1 MSADT
6 GRWVV
11 CSLEKRGARIYL
23 NTQLRSAENGHVVLS
38 TGEEFDSGLIV
49 WTAGNAANPIIARH
63 TVPNA
68 QHAVRQ
74 AKRLASN
81 ILATIRGRGA
91 KNYVHHNLGVV
102 ATLGLGQGVFQSGR
116 IVIKGFAAWVMHRG
130 YHVLAIPSWER
141 KIRIL
146 AVWFTADV
154 FGRDTVSLTS
164 VQHPRDAFV
173 AGGARQSTISPPIGH
188 NDDPPR
194 AMPLG
199 LRMIG
204 AAGDTDRG
212 PDGQADLVEHL
223 VVRLRERLYGAISGL
238 ATLAVLARY
247 TSADTNAW
255 TRVVDVAFATGGLWA
270 ASLLAD
276 WVAHLGVHRRA
287 PLGQTALRTL
297 RSSGQILEAAL
308 VPLLV
313 LVVSGIGW
321 LPTDTAM
328 WIAMWVLVAE
338 LGIIAFLAVR
348 RAHLHWWQKIFAVTA
363 LAGVGALVVAVKM
376 LAH

>member
-1 MSADT
+1 
-6 GRWVV
+6 
-11 CSLEKRGARIYL
+11 
-23 NTQLRSAENGHVVLS
+23 
-38 TGEEFDSGLIV
+38 
-49 WTAGNAANPIIARH
+49 
-63 TVPNA
+63 
-68 QHAVRQ
+68 
-74 AKRLASN
+74 
-81 ILATIRGRGA
+81 
-91 KNYVHHNLGVV
+91 
-102 ATLGLGQGVFQSGR
+102 
-116 IVIKGFAAWVMHRG
+116 
-130 YHVLAIPSWER
+130 
-141 KIRIL
+141 
-146 AVWFTADV
+146 
-154 FGRDTVSLTS
+154 
-164 VQHPRDAFV
+164 
-173 AGGARQSTISPPIGH
+173 
-188 NDDPPR
+188 
-194 AMPLG
+194 MPLG

-204 AAGDTDRG
+204 AAGDTEGG
-212 PDGQADLVEHL
+212 PDGQADLVGHV

-287 PLGQTALRTL
+287 PIGQTALRIL

-363 LAGVGALVVAVKM
+363 LARVGALVIAVKM